1 MSQTTPPSPSPEIT
15 GSNAAEPNIALG
27 NKLRILVWVLTIV
40 VWLLVGAMRRPE
52 KIPLPDGVSLSF
64 LPMVHAILNSCVA
77 AFLVAAL
84 VMIKRKNVVA
94 HRRFI
99 SAAMIASASFL
110 LCYVAYHFTTEETKF
125 GGQGAIRIVY
135 FVLLISHIVL
145 AAVSLPF
152 ILQTWVYGFT
162 NQVMKHRKMAK
173 WVFPMWLYVAI
184 TGPVCYLLL
193 RPYY

>member
-1 MSQTTPPSPSPEIT
+1 MNSTNPPT
-15 GSNAAEPNIALG
+15 LEPNVALG
-27 NKLRILVWVLTIV
+27 SKLRILVWVLTVV

-52 KIPLPDGVSLSF
+52 KFPLPEGISLSF

-77 AFLVAAL
+77 IFLMCAL

-125 GGQGAIRIVY
+125 GGEGAIRTVY
-135 FVLLISHIVL
+135 FALLISCL
-145 AAVSLPF
+145 
-152 ILQTWVYGFT
+152 
-162 NQVMKHRKMAK
+162 
-173 WVFPMWLYVAI
+173 LYTSPSPRDKRQSRMPSSA
-184 TGPVCYLLL
+184 
-193 RPYY
+193 

>member
-1 MSQTTPPSPSPEIT
+1 MNSTNPPT
-15 GSNAAEPNIALG
+15 LEPNVALG
-27 NKLRILVWVLTIV
+27 SKLRILVWVLTVV

-52 KIPLPDGVSLSF
+52 KFPLPEGISLSF

-77 AFLVAAL
+77 VFLVSAL

-110 LCYVAYHFTTEETKF
+110 LCYVAYHFTNEETKF
-125 GGQGAIRIVY
+125 GGTGVIQKVY
-135 FVLLISHIVL
+135 FTLLISHIVL

-162 NQVMKHRKMAK
+162 NQITKHRKMAK
-173 WVFPMWLYVAI
+173 WVFPMWLYVAV